1 MDAEHQTQASR
12 RCHTRGHL
20 PLLDPLRRI
29 RLYGMRAFRGKKTP
43 SCQRLF
49 PALTSGRSIPAT
61 RVEESPVFAL
71 PPCGLRPD
79 VHAETNSHLW
89 HACFPGEPYFSVA
102 TSVSAAPIPA
112 LLPSKIRSEVSP
124 ALLSSM
130 RAPPSCPHT
139 GHGRGVGEEMH
150 VDRRAPAAFRKEE
163 ATGCAL
169 SWLQPQR
176 EQRQESR
183 GKR

>member
-61 RVEESPVFAL
+61 LVEESPVFAL

-89 HACFPGEPYFSVA
+89 HACFPGSH
-102 TSVSAAPIPA
+102 TS
-112 LLPSKIRSEVSP
+112 LCHRLLGQLPSLPCS
-124 ALLSSM
+124 
-130 RAPPSCPHT
+130 RATRVEESQ
-139 GHGRGVGEEMH
+139 HGNETTCDIHHAGSAQNAM
-150 VDRRAPAAFRKEE
+150 
-163 ATGCAL
+163 ATTIQL
-169 SWLQPQR
+169 NHLR
-176 EQRQESR
+176 EQQRKKEST
-183 GKR
+183 